1 MQALFLAPLYV
12 WIEVLFFFGYRSELK
27 ARLDKAI
34 EEEIA
39 KFRKLKSGSKNGK
52 AAQGEANTRD

>member
-1 MQALFLAPLYV
+1 V